1 MKKLSSIIIVF
12 LYCATVMAQSRPDAT
27 NHKIVGKV
35 SSATGEV
42 IESASLLLLK
52 TKTGSKTDS
61 SGSFSISNIKPGT
74 YSLRASAVGYQ
85 ANVQT
90 LVLGQKTIDTLNF
103 ILQPN
108 DNTSLNDVVVTGTL
122 KEVQRLD
129 SPIPVEVYT
138 PSFFKKNPTA
148 SLFEAVGLIN
158 GVRPQLNCN
167 ICNTGDIH
175 INGMEGAYT
184 LILIDGM
191 PIVSGLS
198 TVYGLSG
205 IPNSMV
211 ERIEVVKG
219 PGGALYGSEAMGG
232 IINVIT
238 KSPAKAPKLS
248 LDVFGTTWQ
257 EYNADASTKFR
268 LGKAESLFGLNYYYY
283 QNRLD
288 KNDDGFTDVT
298 LQNRISL
305 FNKWT
310 FKRKNDR
317 IASIGLRYVNEDRF
331 GGDMNYTRQLRGSDS
346 IYGESIYTKRFEVLG
361 LYQLPLKEKFML
373 QYSYNWHDQNSYY
386 GTTSYNAYQKIAFAQ
401 LYWDKQFGK
410 KHDFLLGISY
420 RKTFYDDNTPGTAG
434 PDVTNPTNQ
443 PAKTPLPGVFVQ
455 DEYKINDK
463 NTLLAGYR
471 FDYDKIHGSIHSPRI
486 AYKLSPNQNNTLR
499 ASFGTGFRVV
509 NLFTE
514 DHAALTG
521 SRKVEI
527 TEELKPE
534 RSINTNLNY
543 VLKIPSPDFFLNLDF
558 TGFYS
563 YFNNKI
569 TGDFDTDPN
578 KIIYDNLKGHAISR
592 GLSLNIDATFKF
604 PLKVLAGITYQD
616 VYQKEDDGTG
626 TMVKTVQL
634 YAPKWS
640 GTFLIG
646 YTLPKDFTIDL
657 TGTYNGPMRLP
668 IQPKDFRPEYSPWF
682 SLVNIQLTKKFKS
695 GIEIYGGVKNLFNFV
710 PKYALIRTFD
720 PFDKT
725 ASDPVSNPN
734 GYTFDTE
741 YNYAPLQG
749 IRGFLGVR
757 LAIN

>member
-1 MKKLSSIIIVF
+1 
-12 LYCATVMAQSRPDAT
+12 MAQSGPDAT
-27 NHKIVGKV
+27 NHTIVGKV

-61 SGSFSISNIKPGT
+61 TGSFSISNIKPGT
-74 YSLRASAVGYQ
+74 YSLRASVVGYQ

-248 LDVFGTTWQ
+248 VDVFGTTWQ

-331 GGDMNYTRQLRGSDS
+331 GGDMNYTRQLRGS
-346 IYGESIYTKRFEVLG
+346 
-361 LYQLPLKEKFML
+361 
-373 QYSYNWHDQNSYY
+373 
-386 GTTSYNAYQKIAFAQ
+386 
-401 LYWDKQFGK
+401 
-410 KHDFLLGISY
+410 
-420 RKTFYDDNTPGTAG
+420 
-434 PDVTNPTNQ
+434 
-443 PAKTPLPGVFVQ
+443 
-455 DEYKINDK
+455 
-463 NTLLAGYR
+463 
-471 FDYDKIHGSIHSPRI
+471 
-486 AYKLSPNQNNTLR
+486 
-499 ASFGTGFRVV
+499 
-509 NLFTE
+509 
-514 DHAALTG
+514 
-521 SRKVEI
+521 
-527 TEELKPE
+527 
-534 RSINTNLNY
+534 
-543 VLKIPSPDFFLNLDF
+543 
-558 TGFYS
+558 
-563 YFNNKI
+563 
-569 TGDFDTDPN
+569 
-578 KIIYDNLKGHAISR
+578 
-592 GLSLNIDATFKF
+592 
-604 PLKVLAGITYQD
+604 
-616 VYQKEDDGTG
+616 
-626 TMVKTVQL
+626 
-634 YAPKWS
+634 
-640 GTFLIG
+640 
-646 YTLPKDFTIDL
+646 
-657 TGTYNGPMRLP
+657 
-668 IQPKDFRPEYSPWF
+668 
-682 SLVNIQLTKKFKS
+682 
-695 GIEIYGGVKNLFNFV
+695 
-710 PKYALIRTFD
+710 
-720 PFDKT
+720 
-725 ASDPVSNPN
+725 
-734 GYTFDTE
+734 
-741 YNYAPLQG
+741 
-749 IRGFLGVR
+749 
-757 LAIN
+757 